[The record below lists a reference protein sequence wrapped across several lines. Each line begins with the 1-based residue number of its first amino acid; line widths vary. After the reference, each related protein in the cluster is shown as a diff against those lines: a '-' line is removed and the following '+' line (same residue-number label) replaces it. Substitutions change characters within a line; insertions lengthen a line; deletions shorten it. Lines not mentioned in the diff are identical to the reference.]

1 VVLVTNGARPT
12 PEAEEKYGHLIS
24 LDSVPELAQV
34 PGHTDAAKKPARKPI
49 LGRLAG
55 AVTRVVGTEEEM
67 EDVMGAEKLVG
78 SGMIAA
84 QLLAHITQ
92 EEVFLQSLTY
102 LLRTGSPDGQDLLG
116 AVNFAITASDLL
128 ERREFGRMASFAQNK
143 MWTHT
148 DLALVQ
154 TPKVVDIEQW
164 YDRDDYR
171 PRLSLIWSTQP

>member
-1 VVLVTNGARPT
+1 
-12 PEAEEKYGHLIS
+12 
-24 LDSVPELAQV
+24 
-34 PGHTDAAKKPARKPI
+34 
-49 LGRLAG
+49 
-55 AVTRVVGTEEEM
+55 VGTEEEM